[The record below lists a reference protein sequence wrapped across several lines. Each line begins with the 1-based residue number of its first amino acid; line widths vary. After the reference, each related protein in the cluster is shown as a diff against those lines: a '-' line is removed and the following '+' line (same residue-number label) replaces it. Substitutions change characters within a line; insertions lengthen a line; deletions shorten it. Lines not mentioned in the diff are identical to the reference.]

1 MSCPTCGEP
10 LPGGGQRCPV
20 CDRPTPPLAEGS
32 LAPDPFPEA
41 PDESGRPE
49 PLRDIPALRKKER
62 TWKDEVRERVLRR
75 RTERGALPPRRPSPA
90 VQAKPA
96 TPALPAEPPGTDEA
110 PSPHPVHVVTAK
122 MEPEQ
127 LPDPAL
133 VADVSQG
140 AAGPETRGNEP
151 AEEWDFNLESVETD
165 VRPPERPA
173 RPLERIQAAAIDTG
187 VLVGLWAV
195 VVYLASRAARVS
207 IVGLLPVWPFLA
219 GYLACL
225 GLAYAGYF
233 TGISGQ
239 TLGKVVTGLKVV
251 TRAGRPPTF
260 FQALLRTALGVVG
273 LVAISAGSIPML
285 FDPARRAFHDRL
297 LGTRVVRL

>member
-1 MSCPTCGEP
+1 MSCPTCGGP
-10 LPGGGQRCPV
+10 LSDGVQRCPA
-20 CDRPTPPLAEGS
+20 CDRPASPLAEGS
-32 LAPDPFPEA
+32 LAPDPFPGT
-41 PDESGRPE
+41 PDGSGRPE

-62 TWKDEVRERVLRR
+62 TWKDDVRERVLRR
-75 RTERGALPPRRPSPA
+75 RTERGALPPQRQAPA

-96 TPALPAEPPGTDEA
+96 APALPGEPPGTDEA

-122 MEPEQ
+122 TEPEQ
-127 LPDPAL
+127 LPEPAL
-133 VADVSQG
+133 VADVNQG
-140 AAGPETRGNEP
+140 APGPETRGNEP
-151 AEEWDFNLESVETD
+151 AEEWKFDLESIETD
-165 VRPPERPA
+165 VRPLERPA

-225 GLAYAGYF
+225 GLVYAGYF

-239 TLGKVVTGLKVV
+239 TLGKVATGLKVV